1 MALEAF
7 LLVLYLGKN
16 FLVLGLHVLMG
27 DWQFPEFD
35 EVFEALLG
43 FAVVDEEA
51 LEDMVSMLVQISS
64 SGVRLLVIRPRRVS

>member
-16 FLVLGLHVLMG
+16 FLVLGLHVWMG

-35 EVFEALLG
+35 EVLEALLG
-43 FAVVDEEA
+43 FAVVDEVA
-51 LEDMVSMLVQISS
+51 LEDMVSMLVQTSS